1 MVIYMSLILEMIKQ
15 EEKRILFMKNKY
27 KKQLATLPKGTLSLK
42 KKEYYYL
49 TYRDGKSVVSDYI
62 GKYSEDVEKLKRQI
76 ERRRQIEKMLKEL
89 NIELELVKKVRRS

>member
-1 MVIYMSLILEMIKQ
+1 MSLILEMIEH
-15 EEKRILFMKNKY
+15 EEKRILIMKNKY
-27 KKQLATLPKGTLSLK
+27 EKQLGTLPKGTLTLK

-62 GKYSEDVEKLKRQI
+62 GKYSENIEKLKGQI